1 MATFSIGDAAMS
13 GVRIIREHPKA
24 VLVWSLA
31 YFVLV
36 LSPQFIGLALLAPEL
51 MAGQELA
58 RSEDVAVA
66 TDLQGRT
73 VLLQLIQ
80 IVTSLFWSAVFYGA
94 VYRAVLEPDN
104 SSRWYVRF
112 GNQEF
117 LVGAVSVVAG
127 MLLGFMLCAIAV
139 PFLVVFAF
147 NTTMGHAMPIA
158 GWIVVTVLGCVGLLV
173 LFWITIRLSLAVPMS
188 FEQRA
193 FRLFES
199 WALTRGHAAN
209 IFFANLVA
217 AVLTT
222 LFAAVVVAVLIA
234 LGLGGGVMASG
245 LGRFDGSGPLAW
257 PALLTAGAAISILTT
272 VAYTLMAAPS
282 AVIYRRLREPPAP
295 AQAA

>member
-31 YFVLV
+31 YFVIV
-36 LSPQFIGLALLAPEL
+36 LSPQFVGLALLAPEL

-58 RSEDVAVA
+58 RSEDAAVA

-73 VLLQLIQ
+73 VSLQLIQ
-80 IVTSLFWSAVFYGA
+80 IVTSLLWSAVFYGA
-94 VYRAVLEPDN
+94 VYRAVLEPEN

-117 LVGAVSVVAG
+117 L
-127 MLLGFMLCAIAV
+127 
-139 PFLVVFAF
+139 
-147 NTTMGHAMPIA
+147 
-158 GWIVVTVLGCVGLLV
+158 
-173 LFWITIRLSLAVPMS
+173 
-188 FEQRA
+188 
-193 FRLFES
+193 
-199 WALTRGHAAN
+199 
-209 IFFANLVA
+209 
-217 AVLTT
+217 
-222 LFAAVVVAVLIA
+222 VVVAVLIA

-257 PALLTAGAAISILTT
+257 PALLTAGVAISILTT
-272 VAYTLMAAPS
+272 VAYTLMVAPS
-282 AVIYRRLREPPAP
+282 AAIYQRLRESPAP